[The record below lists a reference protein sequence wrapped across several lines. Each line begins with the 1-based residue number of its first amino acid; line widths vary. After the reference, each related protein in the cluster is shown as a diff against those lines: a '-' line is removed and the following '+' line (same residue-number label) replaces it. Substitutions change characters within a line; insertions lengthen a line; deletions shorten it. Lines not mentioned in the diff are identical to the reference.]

1 MALRSKIISLT
12 WSGFLILAGAF
23 LGSAVLVLEAKAEP
37 IKVGAPIPIT
47 GPFASDGFVMEKAE
61 KLAIA
66 ELNAQ
71 GGLLGREIEMI
82 VFDIG
87 DLTPDKLQAA
97 AVNLVERENVNVLI
111 NGYGGMG
118 PDIPAFCPYDVPYLH
133 VDGPAYVVRLWTQMK
148 CGNIFMFI
156 DTAENFGG
164 ITFDLMMKMG
174 HEFPNKNLAVIEG
187 PFDWEFEMTGSA
199 MEAAKAAGW
208 EVVLWEKV
216 DYGISEWGP
225 ILTKLHDANP
235 SLIYS
240 EFLDPA
246 AVNALVDQFNTNPV
260 KDALLYVG
268 YNGAVPA
275 FNEVVKRGIA
285 DGVLGMTPSA
295 HRPDEKG
302 RIFVE
307 KWRNAYNED
316 PSLGIAAEIYDQ
328 VMFWA
333 AAVEK
338 VGSVDDYAAINEA
351 LRTMSFDGVTG
362 VLKFNDEQYINS
374 TDEVAP
380 VQILQVQDSKVVPIM
395 IGSKIVADFV
405 KPAWME

>member
-1 MALRSKIISLT
+1 MVLRVKIISLT
-12 WSGFLILAGAF
+12 WTVFLIFAGSL
-23 LGSAVLVLEAKAEP
+23 LGSAAFGFQANAEP

-97 AVNLVERENVNVLI
+97 ALNLVEREKVHVLI

-118 PDIPAFCPYDVPYLH
+118 PDIPAFCPYQVPYLH
-133 VDGPAYVVRLWTQMK
+133 VDGPAYVVELWTQMGCK
-148 CGNIFMFI
+148 DIFMFI
-156 DTAENFGG
+156 DTAESFGR
-164 ITFDLMMKMG
+164 ITFNLMMEMG
-174 HEFPNKNLAVIEG
+174 HKFPNKNLAIIEG
-187 PFDWEFEMTGSA
+187 PYDWEFEMTGSA
-199 MEAAKAAGW
+199 IEAAEALGW
-208 EVVLWEKV
+208 EVVLKEQV
-216 DYGISEWGP
+216 DFGISEWGP

-246 AVNALVDQFNTNPV
+246 AVNALVDQFNTDPV
-260 KDALLYVG
+260 KGALLYVG
-268 YNGAVPA
+268 YTGAVPA

-295 HRPDEKG
+295 HMPDEKG
-302 RIFVE
+302 REFVE
-307 KWRNAYNED
+307 KWRAAYNED
-316 PSLGIAAEIYDQ
+316 PAIGIAAEIYDE

-338 VGSVDDYAAINEA
+338 VGSVDDYEAINEA
-351 LRTMSFDGVTG
+351 LRTMTYDGVTG
-362 VLKFNDEQYINS
+362 LLKFNDQQFITS

-380 VQILQVQDSKVVPIM
+380 VQILQVQDSKVVTIM
-395 IGSKIVADFV
+395 IGSKMVEDFV
-405 KPAWME
+405 KPAWFD

>member
-1 MALRSKIISLT
+1 
-12 WSGFLILAGAF
+12 LAGSL
-23 LGSAVLVLEAKAEP
+23 LGSATFGFQANAEP

-61 KLAIA
+61 KLAID

-97 AVNLVERENVNVLI
+97 ALNLVEREKVNVLI

-133 VDGPAYVVRLWTQMK
+133 VDGPAYVVELWTQMK
-148 CGNIFMFI
+148 CENIFMFI
-156 DTAENFGG
+156 DTAANFGT
-164 ITFDLMMKMG
+164 ITFDLMMDMG
-174 HEFPNKNLAVIEG
+174 YEFPNKNLAIIEG
-187 PFDWEFEMTGSA
+187 PYDWEFEMTGSA
-199 MEAAKAAGW
+199 MEAAEAAGW
-208 EVVLWEKV
+208 EVVLREQV

-268 YNGAVPA
+268 YTGAVPA
-275 FNEVVKRGIA
+275 FNEVVMRGIA

-302 RIFVE
+302 RDFVE
-307 KWRNAYNED
+307 KWRAAYDED
-316 PSLGIAAEIYDQ
+316 PSLGIAAEIYDE

-351 LRTMSFDGVTG
+351 LRTMTYDGVTG
-362 VLKFNDEQYINS
+362 LLKFNDDQFITS

-380 VQILQVQDSKVVPIM
+380 VQILQVQDSEVVPIM
-395 IGSKIVADFV
+395 IGSKIVTGFV
-405 KPAWME
+405 KPAWFD